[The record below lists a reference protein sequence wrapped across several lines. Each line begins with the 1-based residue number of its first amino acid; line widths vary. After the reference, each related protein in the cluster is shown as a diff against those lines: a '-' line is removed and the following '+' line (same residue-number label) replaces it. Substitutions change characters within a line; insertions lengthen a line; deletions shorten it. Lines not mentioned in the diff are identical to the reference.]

1 MKSKDRARTP
11 SLPGAPSFR
20 AANRD
25 FSGLVELEFFL
36 TSEQAE
42 AWYTWWKTD
51 TLEGGYAFNA
61 DWPKVFSTLGVY
73 RFNSTPVFT
82 HVYNGA
88 YRITVTAQC
97 RGKSLTV
104 YPLDLDVYYNAPS
117 ADPYYGSVV
126 LHLRMDGTEGQ
137 TTVTDYSNYGDTI
150 TRQGLP
156 TLTTAAFKFGS
167 SSSVFPGTDSRWL
180 SSTSNRYAP
189 GSADFTVEL
198 WARRDASL
206 VGSRLFD
213 AQSVVSAGFYTAAD
227 TLGVILNA
235 SEVLSIPN
243 FIAGAGL
250 LATWVHIAIQKRGT
264 TVTVFRNGVNVASVV
279 TAVVPDAT
287 QRMVVI
293 GGLQSSQSWNGW
305 IAEFRYTVGVSRYDN
320 SFQLPTAEYP
330 DSLTK
335 PNISAVLTNPAGN
348 TGVTLTNPTATTYR
362 NQATS
367 SASSNYFTSW
377 LATNDLSGL
386 KYIEYVNEGV
396 GDSGN
401 GTGRGVYF
409 GLTTAVG
416 TPGQTLSATNSPMCM
431 VVNWNYNGGS
441 PGYAVGGG
449 PVVNSSFDFV
459 KDDVISMAVNT
470 RTAQVWIR
478 KNGGPW
484 IGGGDPV
491 LGTSPSLTYSR
502 GPVRPAMGAYVRGA
516 GFTGDYRVRAVID
529 GGTFTY
535 TPPTGFT
542 AYRGTWL
549 DRRTVLSLHGE
560 TVVDSSSKP
569 KPLTNVGAVTTSA
582 AQFKYGSKSLSLS
595 GSQYLYTQTT
605 GDLAYGAGPYV
616 IEAWVHP
623 TNFGSV
629 VRHLATLSEQV
640 TGGFAYTYLSVL
652 STGVI
657 QAYVQPVTNVA
668 GITVNTSPAAIS
680 LDTWTHLVMCRVGAN
695 VLLFANGQLLAGTS
709 AWVDFPTA
717 KTLYAAVGGVANG
730 YTDGSVGR
738 FQGYVDDLRITRNAT
753 RYLQS
758 FTAPSAAFPDDAAGD
773 PSFASVV
780 LLAHCDGAN
789 DSTTVVDSS
798 SYGRTCTVSNAVAG
812 SARLSTANPK
822 FGAAALYVSNQ
833 TFGAWSVSWA
843 QSTDFDLST
852 GDFTLELW
860 AYEVSG
866 VSSLQSLVSRR
877 AGGTPT
883 GWALTTFSLRAKVNG
898 VWSDSAMTWVG
909 GAQDS
914 WHHYAFVRRGAILMA
929 FVDGELR
936 AARHG
941 VTSIDDLPSV
951 RVYLGQADNAS
962 ENKFYGYF
970 DDVRW
975 TKGVARY
982 SADFTPHA
990 RTHPDRGPAV

>member
-213 AQSVVSAGFYTAAD
+213 AQAVVSAGFYTEAD

-409 GLTTAVG
+409 GFTTAVG

-431 VVNWNYNGGS
+431 VVNWNYSGGS

-535 TPPTGFT
+535 TPPAGFT

-605 GDLAYGAGPYV
+605 GDLAIGAGPFTL
-616 IEAWVHP
+616 EAWIYP
-623 TNFGSV
+623 TAFGTV
-629 VRHLATLSEQV
+629 VRHLFTMCEQV
-640 TGGFAYTYLSVL
+640 TGTFAYTYFSML
-652 STGVI
+652 STGAM
-657 QAYVQPVTNVA
+657 QAYVQPATGGAGVTVATAAGVIPLNAWSYITLCRDGGNVFMFVNGVLHA
-668 GITVNTSPAAIS
+668 GSS
-680 LDTWTHLVMCRVGAN
+680 SW
-695 VLLFANGQLLAGTS
+695 S
-709 AWVDFPTA
+709 DFPTA
-717 KTLYAAVGGVANG
+717 KTLYAGIGGVANG
-730 YTDGSVGR
+730 YTDATVGR
-738 FQGYVDDLRITRNAT
+738 FQGYVDDLRVTKNAV
-753 RYLQS
+753 RYMDG
-758 FTAPSAAFPDDAAGD
+758 FAVASAAFPNNLAGD
-773 PSFASVV
+773 DSFASVV
-780 LLAHCDGAN
+780 LLAHFDGA
-789 DSTTVVDSS
+789 DGSTTVTDNS
-798 SYGRTCTVSNAVAG
+798 SYARACTVSNAVAG
-812 SARLSTANPK
+812 SARLSTGKSK
-822 FGAAALYVSNQ
+822 FGTASLYVSNQ
-833 TFGAWSVSWA
+833 TFGAWQVFWA
-843 QSTDFDLST
+843 ASADFNISAN
-852 GDFTLELW
+852 DFTIEMW
-860 AYEVSG
+860 AYEISG
-866 VSSLQSLVSRR
+866 VGSLQSLISRR
-877 AGGTPT
+877 HGGTAT
-883 GWALTTFSLRAKVNG
+883 GWALHSWSFRAKING
-898 VWSDSAMTWVG
+898 VWSDLQLAWTNP
-909 GAQDS
+909 AQDA
-914 WHHYAFVRRGAILMA
+914 WHHYALVRKGSILMM
-929 FVDGELR
+929 FVDGKLV
-936 AARHG
+936 AAKHG
-941 VTSIDDLPSV
+941 VSTIDDLAGTN
-951 RVYLGQADNAS
+951 VYLGQADNAS
-962 ENKFYGYF
+962 EFKFYGYF
-970 DDVRW
+970 DDLRW